1 MVMRA
6 LAWLTAACLA
16 LGCGS
21 RGGRDAQPRT
31 LVLRG
36 FHLVDVASRSVREG
50 DVLIENG
57 VVVERATLPST
68 QVVEGHGA
76 YLMPALWDLKASLW
90 GNDSA
95 LSYEVLDQQ
104 ANFTQCLAMHL
115 YYGVAHVG
123 VFAMNRDWVER
134 ELKRADALEL
144 AAAESLY
151 PDRVMCAKQ
160 AHGCDI
166 VADLAGAHAALAE
179 RVLHHAP
186 LIYVAFA
193 QERKGSMPGV
203 TREVLAEVL
212 AGATKQRIPTVVVVG
227 DWSKAEEAVQ
237 LGAKVI
243 YGFPEGPMPAGLLEL
258 MQSRGVAFA
267 PALVRYLEL
276 DRLLGNEP
284 ALMDPFLAPT
294 LQPAVRDTY
303 RREQNLWS
311 GWRPELV
318 DGRARRAS
326 MLETVQRAVKAGVPV
341 VAVSDAGW
349 VAGAFQG
356 YGSHANQAWFE
367 RAGLDGWSRLAA
379 ATVWPAAVLGRHVGF
394 DAGEAADFLA
404 LAADPLEKA
413 QNLREIVWVMRKG
426 ELVNRAKLLPD
437 LTRDVYRP

>member
-1 MVMRA
+1 MVKRA
-6 LAWLTAACLA
+6 LAWFAAAWLG
-16 LGCGS
+16 LGCS
-21 RGGRDAQPRT
+21 SNGRDAQPQT

-57 VVVERATLPST
+57 VVVARPTLASA

-104 ANFTQCLAMHL
+104 ANFTQCLGMHL

-123 VFAMNRDWVER
+123 VFAMNREWVDR
-134 ELKRADALEL
+134 ELKRADALGI
-144 AAAESLY
+144 AAAESFY

-166 VADLAGAHAALAE
+166 IADIAGARAALAE
-179 RVLHHAP
+179 RVQHQAP

-193 QERKGSMPGV
+193 QEGKGSMPGV

-212 AGATKQRIPTVVVVG
+212 SGAAKQRIPTVVVVG
-227 DWSKAEEAVQ
+227 EWAKAEEAVQ
-237 LGAKVI
+237 LGGNVI
-243 YGFPEGPMPAGLLEL
+243 YGFPEGPIPDALLEL
-258 MQSRGVAFA
+258 MRARGVAFA

-284 ALMDPFLAPT
+284 AFMDPFLAVT
-294 LQPAVRDTY
+294 LQPQVRDTY
-303 RREQNLWS
+303 RNEKDLWQ

-318 DGRARRAS
+318 IGRARRAS
-326 MLETVQRAVKAGVPV
+326 MLQNVQRAVKAGVPV

-356 YGSHANQAWFE
+356 YGSHANQAWLE
-367 RAGLDGWSRLAA
+367 RAGLNGWDRLAA
-379 ATVWPAAVLGRHVGF
+379 ATVWPAAVLGRRVGF
-394 DAGEAADFLA
+394 DAGEAADFVA
-404 LAADPLEKA
+404 LAANPLEKA
-413 QNLREIVWVMRKG
+413 QNLRQIAWVMRKG
-426 ELVNRAKLLPD
+426 QVVNRDKLLPD